1 MAEMEKRTLQE
12 DAREGGQVDRSAS
25 IEKKTRPEPNAAESS
40 RVENKYKKKISYEC
54 EGREM

>member
-1 MAEMEKRTLQE
+1 MEKRTLQE